1 METEL
6 KLNVVPDDILR
17 VMRQDRLE
25 GLVTGRPS
33 SMPVVSRYL
42 DSGNLDLHENEL
54 SLRTRTERKKVL
66 QTLKLGGK
74 DSIGVSERGEWE
86 MPIAGPGPD
95 IDMLRHTD
103 GVPSKA
109 SALLKDLDR
118 KNALRELFVVDVK
131 RTTWQLH
138 VGDSHVE
145 MALDQGAIR
154 CGDATLPVAEL
165 ELELK
170 SGDKVA
176 LFEVAREVAA
186 RASVLPAERSK
197 GMRGYALAQGQTPS
211 PVRAENIGLSPDM
224 SVDAGIKTI
233 LGSCLQH
240 ALSNVRGI
248 LEGDDPEYVHQMRV
262 GLRRFRSACKL
273 FSSWLELP
281 PHIESELE
289 WIGGLLGSVRD
300 LEVLTLSTLPEI
312 RRNMADEDGLQGLLA
327 RSGAAAAEHRAA
339 LRRALHSP
347 RFGQWMVALLEWI
360 DFRRWND
367 GLDEKASRQLQK
379 PLKRFARK
387 AVARGHERIEKRGKR
402 IDPQDTARVHRLRI
416 ACKRQRYAVEF
427 FYDFERK
434 KNARSYLKRVT
445 GLQDLIGA
453 RVDLAVARRLVRDL
467 RNDVPELTEPAALAS
482 GYLACRGDG
491 KLRGVRR
498 DWKVLTTRSPAR
510 LFQAKGR

>member
-1 METEL
+1 
-6 KLNVVPDDILR
+6 
-17 VMRQDRLE
+17 
-25 GLVTGRPS
+25 
-33 SMPVVSRYL
+33 
-42 DSGNLDLHENEL
+42 
-54 SLRTRTERKKVL
+54 
-66 QTLKLGGK
+66 
-74 DSIGVSERGEWE
+74 
-86 MPIAGPGPD
+86 
-95 IDMLRHTD
+95 
-103 GVPSKA
+103 
-109 SALLKDLDR
+109 
-118 KNALRELFVVDVK
+118 
-131 RTTWQLH
+131 
-138 VGDSHVE
+138 
-145 MALDQGAIR
+145 
-154 CGDATLPVAEL
+154 
-165 ELELK
+165 
-170 SGDKVA
+170 
-176 LFEVAREVAA
+176 
-186 RASVLPAERSK
+186 
-197 GMRGYALAQGQTPS
+197 MRGYALAQGQTPS